1 MSVSNSVETL
11 LRHGH
16 IGEIDRHLAALIA
29 DLTGGEDEDAPLAA
43 ALASRYSR
51 DGHICI
57 DLKEI
62 AGRHWPETSAS
73 DSENLLLPD
82 LEAWLAR
89 LAASPA
95 VARPE
100 SPAGRPLVLDAAGRL
115 YLYRMWRRERSVAA
129 RLRELAGHESP
140 EPAGLRSVLDELF
153 GDDPR
158 NALPRMAAHAAV
170 TRRLCCISGGPGT
183 GKTTAVARI
192 LLALTRMGQ
201 ASAGDIA
208 FAAPTGKAAA
218 RLQEAIRESLR
229 EMHGG
234 DSLPDQFAAEVGTLH
249 RWLTKS
255 EAETGTAR
263 VLIIDEASMVDIE
276 LMSRVMRALS
286 DRARL
291 ILLGDAS
298 QLASVEPGSVFAD
311 ICAAAASERSPLS
324 QSVVNLDYNWRFDSS
339 SGIGRLAAA
348 IRRGDSG
355 AALDALEQARE
366 ISVGIE
372 ALDDRAAFQELA
384 ERFTRER
391 YAPMVERF
399 RDLHNVDRQASG
411 GNPFQRFM
419 ALCAHRGGRFGS
431 ERFNRLVED
440 RLRALGLASADQE
453 FYAGRPIIVTRN
465 DPNSGL
471 ANGDTGIV
479 INSGEGANK
488 VWFPDLRDAQGNL
501 RLVTPQ
507 RLPPHESFYA
517 LTVHRSQGSEY
528 DEVAVIPGP
537 ADSPV
542 NTRELLYTAVTRAR
556 EKVVIHGDRA
566 ALKAAVERAT
576 SRGSGLCDALKAA
589 TA

>member
-62 AGRHWPETSAS
+62 AGRHWPEIPGHDS
-73 DSENLLLPD
+73 DNLLLPER
-82 LEAWLAR
+82 EAWLAR

-95 VARPE
+95 VAGPE
-100 SPAGRPLVLDAAGRL
+100 SAAGRPLVLDAAGRL

-129 RLRELAGHESP
+129 GLRELASREAS
-140 EPAGLRSVLDELF
+140 EPAELQTALDELF

-158 NALPRMAAHAAV
+158 NALPRKAAHAAV
-170 TRRLCCISGGPGT
+170 SRRLCCISGGPGT
-183 GKTTAVARI
+183 GKTTTVARI
-192 LLALTRMGQ
+192 MLALTRVGQ
-201 ASAGDIA
+201 VTARDIV

-218 RLQEAIRESLR
+218 RLQEATRESLR

-234 DSLPDQFAAEVGTLH
+234 DGLPEERTVEVGTLH
-249 RWLTKS
+249 RWLANG

-263 VLIIDEASMVDIE
+263 VLIVDEASMVDIE

-286 DRARL
+286 DSARL

-298 QLASVEPGSVFAD
+298 QLASVRPGSVFAD
-311 ICAAAASERSPLS
+311 LCASAASERSPLRHC
-324 QSVVNLDYNWRFDSS
+324 VVNLEHNWRFDSN

-348 IRRGDSG
+348 IRSGNSG
-355 AALDALEQARE
+355 ATLEALEQERE
-366 ISVGIE
+366 TSIGFE
-372 ALDDRAAFQELA
+372 ALDDSAAFEELA
-384 ERFTRER
+384 ERFTREH

-399 RDLHNVDRQASG
+399 RDLHNVDRQVSG
-411 GNPFQRFM
+411 DNPFQRFM
-419 ALCAHRGGRFGS
+419 ALCAHREGRFGS
-431 ERFNRLVED
+431 GRFNRLVED
-440 RLRALGLASADQE
+440 RLRTLGLASADEE

-465 DPNSGL
+465 DARSGL

-479 INSGEGANK
+479 VNDDGVAK
-488 VWFPDLRDAQGNL
+488 VWFPDLRDADGSA

-556 EKVVIHGDRA
+556 NKVMIHGERA
-566 ALKAAVERAT
+566 ALKAATERAT
-576 SRGSGLCDALKAA
+576 SRGSGLKDALL
-589 TA
+589 

>member
-1 MSVSNSVETL
+1 MSVSNTVEML

-16 IGEIDRHLAALIA
+16 IGEIDRHLAVMIA
-29 DLTGGEDEDAPLAA
+29 ELTGEEDEDVPLAA
-43 ALASRYSR
+43 ALASRHSR
-51 DGHICI
+51 EGHICI
-57 DLKEI
+57 DLKEV
-62 AGRHWPETSAS
+62 AGRHWPGTSEP
-73 DSENLLLPD
+73 DSANPLLPER
-82 LEAWLAR
+82 EAWLAR

-95 VARPE
+95 VTGPE
-100 SPAGRPLVLDAAGRL
+100 SAGSRPLVLDAAGRL

-129 RLRELAGHESP
+129 GLRELASREAS
-140 EPAGLRSVLDELF
+140 EPAELQTALDELF

-158 NALPRMAAHAAV
+158 NALPRKAAHAAV
-170 TRRLCCISGGPGT
+170 SRRLCCISGGPGT
-183 GKTTAVARI
+183 GKTTTVARI
-192 LLALTRMGQ
+192 MLALTRVGQ
-201 ASAGDIA
+201 VTARDIA

-218 RLQEAIRESLR
+218 RLQEATRESLR

-234 DSLPDQFAAEVGTLH
+234 DSLPEELAVEVGTLH
-249 RWLTKS
+249 RWLTKG

-276 LMSRVMRALS
+276 LMSRVMQALS
-286 DRARL
+286 DGARL

-298 QLASVEPGSVFAD
+298 QLASVRPGSVFAD
-311 ICAAAASERSPLS
+311 ICAAAASERSPLRHC
-324 QSVVNLDYNWRFDSS
+324 VVNLEHNWRFDSN
-339 SGIGRLAAA
+339 SGIGRLAEA

-355 AALDALEQARE
+355 AALEALEHERE
-366 ISVGIE
+366 TSIGLN
-372 ALDDRAAFQELA
+372 ALDDDAAFEELA
-384 ERFTRER
+384 ERFTREH

-399 RDLHNVDRQASG
+399 RDLRNVDQQASG
-411 GNPFQRFM
+411 DNPFQRFM

-440 RLRALGLASADQE
+440 RLRTLGLASANEE

-465 DPNSGL
+465 DPRSGL

-479 INSGEGANK
+479 VHSGEGGVK
-488 VWFPDLRDAQGNL
+488 VWFPDLSDEQGNT

-537 ADSPV
+537 AESPV

-556 EKVVIHGDRA
+556 NKVVIHGERA
-566 ALKAAVERAT
+566 ALKAATERAT
-576 SRGSGLCDALKAA
+576 SRGSGLKDALL
-589 TA
+589 